1 MRRSTPHCWR
11 VSAPHDAQ
19 EARGCSSNRI
29 WSRGAARE
37 VLAEA
42 LLSGKAWEDFCDRL
56 KAAGRFVQA
65 VDSIDRERD
74 IAEGYRYLTRLARMG
89 LGMILENG
97 TPAAPRC
104 CTRIPR

>member
-1 MRRSTPHCWR
+1 MQQQQ
-11 VSAPHDAQ
+11 DLEQ
-19 EARGCSSNRI
+19 
-29 WSRGAARE
+29 GAARE
-37 VLAEA
+37 ALAEA

-89 LGMILENG
+89 LGMILENS
-97 TPAAPRC
+97 TPAAPSDSWSR
-104 CTRIPR
+104 RIRLSRSASSPGS